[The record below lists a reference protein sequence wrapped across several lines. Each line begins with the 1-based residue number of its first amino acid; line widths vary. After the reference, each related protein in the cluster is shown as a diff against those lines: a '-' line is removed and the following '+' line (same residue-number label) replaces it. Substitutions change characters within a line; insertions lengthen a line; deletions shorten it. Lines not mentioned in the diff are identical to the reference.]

1 MLELKDA
8 FPNLEGLEPC
18 LNCKAILLNI
28 NHGHN
33 REIMERSHTLWEYSF
48 YVQRIRDNKSSGMDL
63 IEAVDRATED
73 CIRKGILRDILI
85 KNSAEVKNM
94 VLGEWGTENHIR
106 KQREEWERMKEEKEK
121 LEQET
126 AELKQETAEL
136 KQETAELKQE
146 TDELKQET
154 AELKQETDEL
164 KQETVE
170 LKQEAVGLRQETVEL
185 RKKAAE
191 LEQEKI
197 ELANRNAV
205 IELLTQKLLDAGR
218 ITELQK
224 ALTNETYR
232 LELLE
237 KYQLISVNR

>member
-94 VLGEWGTENHIR
+94 VLGEWGTENHI
-106 KQREEWERMKEEKEK
+106 
-121 LEQET
+121 
-126 AELKQETAEL
+126 
-136 KQETAELKQE
+136 
-146 TDELKQET
+146 
-154 AELKQETDEL
+154 
-164 KQETVE
+164 
-170 LKQEAVGLRQETVEL
+170 
-185 RKKAAE
+185 
-191 LEQEKI
+191 I
-197 ELANRNAV
+197 EM
-205 IELLTQKLLDAGR
+205 Q
-218 ITELQK
+218 
-224 ALTNETYR
+224 
-232 LELLE
+232 
-237 KYQLISVNR
+237 

>member
-126 AELKQETAEL
+126 AELKQE
-136 KQETAELKQE
+136 
-146 TDELKQET
+146 
-154 AELKQETDEL
+154 
-164 KQETVE
+164 
-170 LKQEAVGLRQETVEL
+170 AVGLRQETVEL

>member
-126 AELKQETAEL
+126 AELKQET
-136 KQETAELKQE
+136 
-146 TDELKQET
+146 
-154 AELKQETDEL
+154 
-164 KQETVE
+164 
-170 LKQEAVGLRQETVEL
+170 VEL

-218 ITELQK
+218 ITEMQK

>member
-106 KQREEWERMKEEKEK
+106 KQREEWERMNEEKEK
-121 LEQET
+121 LE
-126 AELKQETAEL
+126 
-136 KQETAELKQE
+136 
-146 TDELKQET
+146 QET